1 MSADDLRVNV
11 WNIESNAVVYNL
23 LDMKPNNLD
32 ELDEVITK
40 AEFHSEN
47 PNLFL
52 YSTSKGFLHICDIRE
67 SSNF

>member
-1 MSADDLRVNV
+1 
-11 WNIESNAVVYNL
+11 VYNL
-23 LDMKPNNLD
+23 LDVKPTNLD

-40 AEFHSEN
+40 CEFHSEN

-52 YSTSKGFLHICDIRE
+52 YATSKGFLHICDIRE